1 MYCLSEVVRKYSFC
15 KHRKKGHDHRSLL
28 LLSIGDID
36 FTVDPAPLEL
46 KKHQP
51 MEQSSNIEGAD
62 RLFHLYKY
70 TCRLLPLFSRSC
82 QSVNLSTYHLL
93 ACQLVSFCICN
104 LHVSLQLDL
113 LQNLNT
119 TINRVTIYKYKNTIL
134 EAADILLRAN
144 TTCQE
149 MSLALSWY
157 DQIIIIFII
166 SPSNQQMITQSC

>member
-62 RLFHLYKY
+62 STSIHVDFYPCERASGSSRSFELEAIKALNHLFL
-70 TCRLLPLFSRSC
+70 RSC

-93 ACQLVSFCICN
+93 ACQL
-104 LHVSLQLDL
+104 LYMQLTCVITTFDL
-113 LQNLNT
+113 LQDINT

-149 MSLALSWY
+149 MSLALS
-157 DQIIIIFII
+157 
-166 SPSNQQMITQSC
+166 

>member
-62 RLFHLYKY
+62 STSIHVDFYPCERASGSSCSFELEAIKALNHLFL
-70 TCRLLPLFSRSC
+70 RSC

-93 ACQLVSFCICN
+93 VCQL
-104 LHVSLQLDL
+104 LHMQL
-113 LQNLNT
+113 T
-119 TINRVTIYKYKNTIL
+119 
-134 EAADILLRAN
+134 
-144 TTCQE
+144 
-149 MSLALSWY
+149 
-157 DQIIIIFII
+157 
-166 SPSNQQMITQSC
+166 